1 MSSSKSV
8 LVVAAHTDDEA
19 LGCGGTLARHA
30 ARGDRVSAL
39 FMTNGV
45 GARVQATGGQTGGQ
59 HADRRATAA
68 EKAGAALGIGKRFSE
83 AFPDNAMDTVPLL
96 EIVRAVEIAIAAVQ
110 PEVIYTHHAGDLNID
125 HALTARAVLT
135 ACRPQPGFCVT
146 EIYAFEVPSSTEW
159 AGPRVESAFLPSH
172 FVDITDH
179 WAAKRDA
186 LEAYREEMRPA
197 PHSRSTEGLMALS
210 AWRGA
215 QVGMHRAE
223 AFESLRTLIR

>member
-1 MSSSKSV
+1 MNSSKSV

-30 ARGDRVSAL
+30 ALGDRVSAL

-45 GARVQATGGQTGGQ
+45 GARGQATDE
-59 HADRRATAA
+59 HAARRAAAA
-68 EKAGAALGIGKRFSE
+68 EKAGAALGIGKHFTS

-96 EIVRAVEIAIAAVQ
+96 EIVRAIEAVIADVR
-110 PEVIYTHHAGDLNID
+110 PDVIYTHHCGDLNVD
-125 HALTARAVLT
+125 HVLTARAVLT
-135 ACRPQPGFCVT
+135 ACRPQPGFSVA

-159 AGPRVESAFLPSH
+159 AGPRVESAFIPSH
-172 FVDITDH
+172 FVDVSDH

-197 PHSRSTEGLMALS
+197 PHSRSMEALS
-210 AWRGA
+210 ALSTWRGA

-223 AFESLRTLIR
+223 AFESLRTLVR